1 MGGSGPR
8 SLVGEFQGS
17 KLVRSYG
24 FFRGTSEQW
33 RYFKIRHTSH
43 PGEREKNTIP
53 RSESERGEGG
63 RIIPVLTLHAH
74 RGKRAKSSHC
84 GDEALEADPPWVST
98 SLVLTGFSPSV
109 LVLVSNLAPPR
120 SSASSKASALA
131 STPPIRYW
139 SRTYDLAGAG
149 DSNSGSVPAPVFGN
163 AITSRIDGV
172 LHSIDINLSNP
183 VYGIVFGLRFEFVQC
198 ACAWSVCVSFEN
210 EMIRRGPP
218 NGRARIFGSARLFAG
233 SWVRDCRGV
242 GKLGQHGKR
251 FSQQIVR

>member
-24 FFRGTSEQW
+24 CLRGTSELW
-33 RYFKIRHTSH
+33 RYFKIRHTPH
-43 PGEREKNTIP
+43 PGERERKTAFLDQNP
-53 RSESERGEGG
+53 REGRG
-63 RIIPVLTLHAH
+63 RIILVLTLHAH
-74 RGKRAKSSHC
+74 RGKKAESSHC

-120 SSASSKASALA
+120 SPASSKASALA
-131 STPPIRYW
+131 STLPIRYW
-139 SRTYDLAGAG
+139 SRTYGPAGAG

-198 ACAWSVCVSFEN
+198 ACAWSVCASFE
-210 EMIRRGPP
+210 MI
-218 NGRARIFGSARLFAG
+218 
-233 SWVRDCRGV
+233 
-242 GKLGQHGKR
+242 
-251 FSQQIVR
+251 